1 MPMTNQI
8 SRDELRS
15 AIADKLCAHFGVTAE
30 TATDEQVFQ
39 AAAIVIREILS
50 RLHTFDSRTAPERE
64 VHYLSMEFLM
74 GRSLMKDAF
83 NLGIGDALTGALE
96 DLGRSAADIFETEPD
111 AGLGNGGL
119 GRLAACYMDS
129 LATEGIPATG
139 YSLCYELGIF
149 RQRIVDGRQTEVAD
163 NWRTAASSWLV
174 PCHEDTVEVRF
185 GGRVEPHWDA
195 YGHYHGELRGYESVL
210 AVPRDML
217 IAPYGDGRVNTLRL
231 WEAHSPNDLDM
242 YLFAAGSYVQSLEQ
256 RTMAEVITKV
266 LYPAD
271 DHIEGKTLRIRQQY
285 FFVSA
290 TAQSILRA
298 HRARYGTVRNFAE
311 HHVIQINDTH
321 PTLIIPELMR
331 LLLDDDGIGWDEAW
345 AIVTACVNYTNHTVM
360 SEALETWPQG
370 LIQSQLP
377 RVWEIICEI
386 NRRWCDDLRARFGD
400 DARVGRNLIIADGS
414 VHMANLCLAAC
425 KTINGVSALHGEILR
440 RDLFRDVCA
449 LDPSRFT
456 YVTNGIDHRRWLAQC
471 NPGLHALVCDVLGS
485 DRYLLHPEELAGLER
500 AADDPAVLA
509 RLEEIKA
516 LNKQRL
522 AAWVFRT
529 DGFSLNSDA
538 ILDVQVKRL
547 HEYKRQLLN
556 AMHII
561 YLYQQL
567 QNDPNRAMQPRVF
580 LFGAKAAPGYA
591 VAKRIIRLINSLA
604 AEINADPICRDKL
617 QVVFLEN
624 YRVSL
629 AEHLMPASE
638 VSQQISTA
646 GKEASGTG
654 NMKFMMN
661 GALTVGTLDGANV
674 EMHERLGDENMFLF
688 GLHADEVVRLKRE
701 GYAPQKLYARDENL
715 RAVIDKLKAGF
726 SDGVSYDDLAS
737 RLLMNDEYMLLQD
750 FASYCAAE
758 QRMADT
764 YARSEEW
771 NHMSLINIARSGIFA
786 ADRAVAQYADT
797 IWQVPHK

>member
-8 SRDELRS
+8 SRDELRG
-15 AIADKLCAHFGVTAE
+15 AIADKLSAHFGVTAE
-30 TATDEQVFQ
+30 NATDEQVFQ

-195 YGHYHGELRGYESVL
+195 YGHYHGELHGYESVL

-331 LLLDDDGIGWDEAW
+331 LLLDDDGLGWDEAW
-345 AIVTACVNYTNHTVM
+345 DIVTACVNYTNHTVM

-386 NRRWCDDLRARFGD
+386 NRRWCDELRARFGD
-400 DARVGRNLIIADGS
+400 DVRVGRNLIIEGGS

-425 KTINGVSALHGEILR
+425 RTINGVSALHGEILR

-449 LDPSRFT
+449 LNPSRFT

-771 NHMSLINIARSGIFA
+771 NRMSLINIARSGIFA

>member
-1 MPMTNQI
+1 MP
-8 SRDELRS
+8 R
-15 AIADKLCAHFGVTAE
+15 
-30 TATDEQVFQ
+30 
-39 AAAIVIREILS
+39 
-50 RLHTFDSRTAPERE
+50 
-64 VHYLSMEFLM
+64 
-74 GRSLMKDAF
+74 
-83 NLGIGDALTGALE
+83 
-96 DLGRSAADIFETEPD
+96 
-111 AGLGNGGL
+111 
-119 GRLAACYMDS
+119 
-129 LATEGIPATG
+129 
-139 YSLCYELGIF
+139 
-149 RQRIVDGRQTEVAD
+149 
-163 NWRTAASSWLV
+163 
-174 PCHEDTVEVRF
+174 HEDTVEVRF
-185 GGRVEPHWDA
+185 GGRVEQHWDA

-217 IAPYGDGRVNTLRL
+217 IAPYGNGRVNTLRL

-271 DHIEGKTLRIRQQY
+271 YHIEGKTLRIRQQY

-331 LLLDDDGIGWDEAW
+331 LLLDDDGLGWDEAW

-386 NRRWCDDLRARFGD
+386 NRRWCDELRARFGD

-471 NPGLHALVCDVLGS
+471 NPGLHKLVCDVLGS

-500 AADDPAVLA
+500 AANDPAVLA

-547 HEYKRQLLN
+547 H
-556 AMHII
+556 
-561 YLYQQL
+561 
-567 QNDPNRAMQPRVF
+567 
-580 LFGAKAAPGYA
+580 
-591 VAKRIIRLINSLA
+591 
-604 AEINADPICRDKL
+604 
-617 QVVFLEN
+617 
-624 YRVSL
+624 
-629 AEHLMPASE
+629 
-638 VSQQISTA
+638 
-646 GKEASGTG
+646 
-654 NMKFMMN
+654 
-661 GALTVGTLDGANV
+661 
-674 EMHERLGDENMFLF
+674 
-688 GLHADEVVRLKRE
+688 
-701 GYAPQKLYARDENL
+701 
-715 RAVIDKLKAGF
+715 
-726 SDGVSYDDLAS
+726 
-737 RLLMNDEYMLLQD
+737 
-750 FASYCAAE
+750 
-758 QRMADT
+758 
-764 YARSEEW
+764 
-771 NHMSLINIARSGIFA
+771 
-786 ADRAVAQYADT
+786 
-797 IWQVPHK
+797 

>member
-1 MPMTNQI
+1 
-8 SRDELRS
+8 
-15 AIADKLCAHFGVTAE
+15 
-30 TATDEQVFQ
+30 
-39 AAAIVIREILS
+39 
-50 RLHTFDSRTAPERE
+50 
-64 VHYLSMEFLM
+64 M

-331 LLLDDDGIGWDEAW
+331 LLLDDDGLGWDEAW

-440 RDLFRDVCA
+440 RDLFRDICA

-500 AADDPAVLA
+500 C
-509 RLEEIKA
+509 
-516 LNKQRL
+516 
-522 AAWVFRT
+522 
-529 DGFSLNSDA
+529 G
-538 ILDVQVKRL
+538 
-547 HEYKRQLLN
+547 
-556 AMHII
+556 
-561 YLYQQL
+561 
-567 QNDPNRAMQPRVF
+567 
-580 LFGAKAAPGYA
+580 G
-591 VAKRIIRLINSLA
+591 
-604 AEINADPICRDKL
+604 
-617 QVVFLEN
+617 
-624 YRVSL
+624 
-629 AEHLMPASE
+629 
-638 VSQQISTA
+638 
-646 GKEASGTG
+646 
-654 NMKFMMN
+654 
-661 GALTVGTLDGANV
+661 
-674 EMHERLGDENMFLF
+674 
-688 GLHADEVVRLKRE
+688 
-701 GYAPQKLYARDENL
+701 
-715 RAVIDKLKAGF
+715 
-726 SDGVSYDDLAS
+726 
-737 RLLMNDEYMLLQD
+737 
-750 FASYCAAE
+750 
-758 QRMADT
+758 
-764 YARSEEW
+764 
-771 NHMSLINIARSGIFA
+771 
-786 ADRAVAQYADT
+786 
-797 IWQVPHK
+797 